1 MNELSAGSNERLN
14 AYRRFA
20 SEMPFA
26 ACRLVHYAGNNKPTA
41 ADVLPHEVERE
52 ILGCL
57 AEGFYVDW
65 HCVHEKLY
73 VCVQE
78 PDCPI
83 PPWESVIAE
92 EALVDVDAILRQA
105 GLASG
110 A

>member
-1 MNELSAGSNERLN
+1 MNEFSIRSNERIN

-20 SEMPFA
+20 SEATFV
-26 ACRLVHYAGNNKPTA
+26 ACRLVHYAGNNEPNSV
-41 ADVLPHEVERE
+41 DVSPNEVESE
-52 ILGCL
+52 ILDCL

-65 HCVHEKLY
+65 LCVHEKLY

-83 PPWESVIAE
+83 PPWEKVIAE
-92 EALVDVDAILRQA
+92 EALVDVDAILKQA